1 MSDKWLSNYINS
13 EIEEGVTEEKLL
25 FIMKYA
31 DTKIAEYNRSKWSI
45 IKWLSTVTFALV
57 TGLFALMTYYNN
69 QSMSLIVTFISVLK
83 EHSGDLKQLTE
94 SINTTEDDFINLAC
108 VFVVFYFH
116 SVLAVIIFKNVRK
129 KKWSELHS
137 NALKEYLTFSKEDD

>member
-1 MSDKWLSNYINS
+1 M
-13 EIEEGVTEEKLL
+13 
-25 FIMKYA
+25 
-31 DTKIAEYNRSKWSI
+31 
-45 IKWLSTVTFALV
+45 STVIFALV
-57 TGLFALMTYYNN
+57 TGIFALMTYYNN

-94 SINTTEDDFINLAC
+94 SINTTEDDFISLAC
-108 VFVVFYFH
+108 VVVVFYFY

-129 KKWSELHS
+129 KKWSDLHS